1 MRMKFDFIEI
11 VLLVLSVLLMFV
23 LLFGSG
29 CSAKW
34 HLNRYQAKGGV
45 CGKIDTIKV
54 MRFDTLTNEYRY
66 FDSLVIVNDRVV
78 PLTRQEIRYRYKIH
92 YDTLK
97 HKETIV
103 KEITKQAK
111 EQTKQVKAENKQPW
125 AWVAIGVIFL
135 ILIYVIKSWFHR

>member
-11 VLLVLSVLLMFV
+11 VLLVLSVFLMFV

-29 CSAKW
+29 CSAKH

-54 MRFDTLTNEYRY
+54 FRFDTINNEYRY

-78 PLTRQEIRYRYKIH
+78 PLTRTEIRYRYKIER
-92 YDTLK
+92 DTLVK
-97 HKETIV
+97 IKERII
-103 KEITKQAK
+103 KEKTKQIK
-111 EQTKQVKAENKQPW
+111 YENKQPW
-125 AWVAIGVIFL
+125 AWVALGVIIL

>member
-11 VLLVLSVLLMFV
+11 VLLVLSVFLMFV

-34 HLNRYQAKGGV
+34 HLNRYQSKGGV

-54 MRFDTLTNEYRY
+54 FRFDTLNNEYRY
-66 FDSLVIVNDRVV
+66 FDSLVIVNDRIV
-78 PLTRQEIRYRYKIH
+78 PLTRTEIRYRYKIER
-92 YDTLK
+92 DTLVK
-97 HKETIV
+97 LKERII
-103 KEITKQAK
+103 KEKTKQIK
-111 EQTKQVKAENKQPW
+111 YENKQPW
-125 AWVAIGVIFL
+125 AWVALGVIIL

>member
-1 MRMKFDFIEI
+1 MNVDLKRLIA
-11 VLLVLSVLLMFV
+11 LFV
-23 LLFGSG
+23 LFFWLMCAVFWVTG
-29 CSAKW
+29 CSAKH

-78 PLTRQEIRYRYKIH
+78 PLTRTEIRYRYKIER
-92 YDTLK
+92 DTLVK
-97 HKETIV
+97 LKERII
-103 KEITKQAK
+103 KEKTKQIK
-111 EQTKQVKAENKQPW
+111 YENKQPW
-125 AWVAIGVIFL
+125 AWVAIGVIIL

>member
-1 MRMKFDFIEI
+1 MNVDLKRLIA
-11 VLLVLSVLLMFV
+11 LFV
-23 LLFGSG
+23 LFFWLMCAVFWVTG
-29 CSAKW
+29 CSAKH

-135 ILIYVIKSWFHR
+135 ILIYVIKSWKHR

>member
-1 MRMKFDFIEI
+1 MRMAEI
-11 VLLVLSVLLMFV
+11 VLLV

-29 CSAKW
+29 CSAKH

-54 MRFDTLTNEYRY
+54 FRFDTINNEYRY

-78 PLTRQEIRYRYKIH
+78 PLTRTEIRYRYKIER
-92 YDTLK
+92 DTLVRL
-97 HKETIV
+97 KERII
-103 KEITKQAK
+103 KEKTKQIK
-111 EQTKQVKAENKQPW
+111 YENKQPW
-125 AWVAIGVIFL
+125 AWVALGVIIL

>member
-11 VLLVLSVLLMFV
+11 VLLLLSVFLMFV

-29 CSAKW
+29 CSAKH

-54 MRFDTLTNEYRY
+54 TKFDTITNKYY
-66 FDSLVIVNDRVV
+66 TMDSLVIVNDRIV
-78 PLTRQEIRYRYKIH
+78 PLTRTEIRYRYKIER
-92 YDTLK
+92 DTLVRL
-97 HKETIV
+97 KERII
-103 KEITKQAK
+103 KEKTKQIK
-111 EQTKQVKAENKQPW
+111 YENKQPW
-125 AWVAIGVIFL
+125 AWVALGVIIL

>member
-11 VLLVLSVLLMFV
+11 VLLVLSVFLMFV

-29 CSAKW
+29 CSAKH

-54 MRFDTLTNEYRY
+54 FRFDTLNNEYRY
-66 FDSLVIVNDRVV
+66 FDSLVIVNDRIV
-78 PLTRQEIRYRYKIH
+78 PLTRTEIRYRYKIER
-92 YDTLK
+92 DTLVRL
-97 HKETIV
+97 KERII
-103 KEITKQAK
+103 KEKTKQIK
-111 EQTKQVKAENKQPW
+111 YENKQPW
-125 AWVAIGVIFL
+125 AWVALGVIIL